1 MKDDNVEFG
10 NDCSYLLY
18 FDYSDVNK
26 IMVEFIIVKLK
37 IIGVEIFMEVDN
49 GVVVLII
56 FKEILD
62 WYFMKYKFFYSDV
75 CLIIYSGE
83 EIYLVGKIK
92 VIVELKN

>member
-37 IIGVEIFMEVDN
+37 IVGVEIFMEV
-49 GVVVLII
+49 
-56 FKEILD
+56 E
-62 WYFMKYKFFYSDV
+62 
-75 CLIIYSGE
+75 
-83 EIYLVGKIK
+83 
-92 VIVELKN
+92 